1 MSRVVLR
8 GVWVVGFVLF
18 GSNPGCDFGFDL
30 VLILVVTLVLTW
42 F

>member
-18 GSNPGCDFGFDL
+18 GSNPGCDL
-30 VLILVVTLVLTW
+30 VLILVVTLVLILVVIW